1 MSTHTKSMIIG
12 IVFAVVIA
20 LAILYSQGML
30 GNSATP

>member
-1 MSTHTKSMIIG
+1 MSTRTKSMVIG
-12 IVFAVVIA
+12 IAFAVVIA